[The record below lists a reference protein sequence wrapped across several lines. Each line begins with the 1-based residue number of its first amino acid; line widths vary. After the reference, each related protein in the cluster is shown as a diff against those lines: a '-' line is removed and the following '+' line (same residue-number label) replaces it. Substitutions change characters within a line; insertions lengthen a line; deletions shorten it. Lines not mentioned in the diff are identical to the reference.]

1 VQKFKYLGHII
12 SNNFTDDE
20 DIDRQIRNMFV
31 RCNRP
36 TLARKFVQFV
46 AS

>member
-1 VQKFKYLGHII
+1 MQKFKYLGHII

-20 DIDRQIRNMFV
+20 DIDREIRNMFV
-31 RCNRP
+31 RCN
-36 TLARKFVQFV
+36 TLARKFVQFA